1 MDKEELI
8 RWGKI
13 ALVAPVA
20 LIWDTTF
27 WCITKLYKGASWIDL
42 AVGEKID
49 AWLNK

>member
-8 RWGKI
+8 RSGKI
-13 ALVAPVA
+13 TVDAPLALVWAV
-20 LIWDTTF
+20 TF

-49 AWLNK
+49 ARLNK